1 VAEEAAFLYEAFH
14 LLYPS
19 RPQHFG
25 GAGAIPFTEIDAF
38 CRLFAITEERET
50 VARQLRRLDVAYLG
64 LVENRKQRTP
74 SPSVTNGRNH
84 ARHPHQPARRP

>member
-14 LLYPS
+14 LLHPS

-38 CRLFAITEERET
+38 CRLFAITEDTET
-50 VARQLRRLDVAYLG
+50 VARQLRRLDQAYLG
-64 LVENRKQRTP
+64 LVDSRKQQPRTP
-74 SPSVTNGRNH
+74 PVTNGRND
-84 ARHPHQPARRP
+84 ARHPHQSARRP